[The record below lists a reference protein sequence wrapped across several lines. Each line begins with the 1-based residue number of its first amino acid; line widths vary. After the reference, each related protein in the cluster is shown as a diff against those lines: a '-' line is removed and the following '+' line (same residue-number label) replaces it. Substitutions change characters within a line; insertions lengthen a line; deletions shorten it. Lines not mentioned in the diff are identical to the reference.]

1 MSSPDAVTW
10 HVKPALSAWA
20 TSAGLASACRAPP
33 RAHGQPGYALGHV
46 WTPLAI
52 GQRCSA
58 WSMPAARRTSC
69 PRARTHTEASRLSRA
84 AYAGAG
90 RARAWRRSSADAPG
104 MPSAT
109 QPGGLNARPPSSTRA
124 RPCSVHLRPR
134 GVRWQPAPASPEAGP
149 CSVAAEAAGVRDRA
163 PSTGAC
169 MARAEASRRTGARLR
184 SSAGAAGTARRAAHR
199 PARRSALPP
208 RRQRARLTVGDV
220 LRAAGRG
227 TRRGVRGAAGAT
239 GGAPRVGRVG
249 QPDERADAQLAR
261 AHVEAGQQQRE
272 RHVPARQHVRQVLRR
287 ARTAR
292 WGCARVARRWS
303 SRVARRWSS
312 RVARSWPSSELLRRL
327 AAPQRMRRRRPT
339 SCRSLARAVLCK
351 DV

>member
-10 HVKPALSAWA
+10 HVKPALSACA
-20 TSAGLASACRAPP
+20 TSAGLASACRGPP
-33 RAHGQPGYALGHV
+33 RAHGQLGYALGHV
-46 WTPLAI
+46 WTPLSI
-52 GQRCSA
+52 GQQRNA

-149 CSVAAEAAGVRDRA
+149 CSVAAEAAGVHDRA

-169 MARAEASRRTGARLR
+169 MARAEALSAHALRLLGLRPTPLKRGGALCTHPRCAP
-184 SSAGAAGTARRAAHR
+184 SAGRSCHLAGSEPGSLFTVFAAPARAQAWVMQRGEGCRRRSGRRAAGRTRRTARRAGGCAAR
-199 PARRSALPP
+199 PCACRSRTAAAR
-208 RRQRARLTVGDV
+208 
-220 LRAAGRG
+220 
-227 TRRGVRGAAGAT
+227 
-239 GGAPRVGRVG
+239 APRTRTPTRTPG
-249 QPDERADAQLAR
+249 PAARADG
-261 AHVEAGQQQRE
+261 HVG
-272 RHVPARQHVRQVLRR
+272 LR
-287 ARTAR
+287 
-292 WGCARVARRWS
+292 
-303 SRVARRWSS
+303 
-312 RVARSWPSSELLRRL
+312 
-327 AAPQRMRRRRPT
+327 
-339 SCRSLARAVLCK
+339 
-351 DV
+351 